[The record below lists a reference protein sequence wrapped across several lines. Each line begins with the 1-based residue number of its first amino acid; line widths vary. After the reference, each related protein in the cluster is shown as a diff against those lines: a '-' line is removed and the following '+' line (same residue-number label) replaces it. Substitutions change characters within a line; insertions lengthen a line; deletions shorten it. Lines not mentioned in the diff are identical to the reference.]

1 MEGDDRIGSIEVF
14 IFQTAQF
21 AAVDG
26 IGKICAELLYIEQ
39 GRTAPRFF
47 IGRKADAYRPVGDM
61 RMLDEVF
68 HGADDGRDASFI
80 VGSEESRPIGEEDI
94 LSLIFQD
101 FRKSLRRKDDAPFL
115 IEDDILAVIIPD
127 PDGLYVFP
135 GRIRTGIDVGNE
147 TDYWAF
153 YPVCRQR
160 GHDIAVFVQGDMGQA
175 NSLQFRC

>member
-21 AAVDG
+21 AAIDG
-26 IGKICAELLYIEQ
+26 IGKIGTELLHIEQ
-39 GRTAPRFF
+39 GRTAPCFF

-101 FRKSLRRKDDAPFL
+101 FRKAFVEKTMPRSSLRT
-115 IEDDILAVIIPD
+115 I
-127 PDGLYVFP
+127 
-135 GRIRTGIDVGNE
+135 
-147 TDYWAF
+147 
-153 YPVCRQR
+153 
-160 GHDIAVFVQGDMGQA
+160 
-175 NSLQFRC
+175 SLPS